1 MNNTLLQKSIRYIL
15 IAILGIFAIHF
26 LINQNLILGCL
37 SMVYARLELIQMSID
52 KLKNESVI
60 RINRDFI
67 KK

>member
-1 MNNTLLQKSIRYIL
+1 MNSQNIFRYIL
-15 IAILGIFAIHF
+15 VAILGIFAIHF

-37 SMVYARLELIQMSID
+37 FMVYARLELIQMSID

-60 RINRDFI
+60 RINKDFI